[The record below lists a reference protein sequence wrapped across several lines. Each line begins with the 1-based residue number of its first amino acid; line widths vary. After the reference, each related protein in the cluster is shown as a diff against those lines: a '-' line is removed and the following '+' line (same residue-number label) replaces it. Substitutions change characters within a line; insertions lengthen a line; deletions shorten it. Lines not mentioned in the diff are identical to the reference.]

1 MSGLTELTPTQGTAR
16 GSVLPRTLGS
26 SRARW
31 GVVVCMVAAIHVLR
45 LFVGDS
51 ATTGVSEL
59 LVLPVAVVGIDGGIW
74 AGAMAA
80 VAAYAIF
87 LIWVL
92 TGQVAGVEAAGH
104 LTRGCLFL
112 LTGIVTGWSAEQLRE
127 ARTRQSQLAD
137 AIGDLVCVVDAQ
149 ARYLYVSA
157 AAEELLGYASAE
169 MVGTSVYDHLHPDD
183 VRTVGADLSSLMHG
197 GSPPQRSVYRLRRAD
212 GRYAWLETVTR
223 VKRTRGEVVE
233 LLCSSRDVTQR
244 EVERLASEEDDDLL
258 RRQVQQVLDDR
269 GIEPVFQPIVDLA
282 TGQTIGYEALARF
295 PANAERPPDVW
306 FGQAS
311 RVGLGD
317 ELELLAIECALEQ
330 FGSLP
335 DGVWMSVNA
344 SPRTLAAPRLLD
356 VIGAVP
362 PERLI
367 IELTEHAEIIDYE
380 SFNVGTTGLRALG
393 IRLAV
398 DDAGAGFA
406 SLRHI
411 LDIRPDVIKLDMT
424 LTRHIDRD
432 PARRA
437 LATALHGFAG
447 TLNATVIAE
456 GIEDRSE
463 LDELLVLGIDQG
475 QGYFLGRPE
484 PLPRDAR

>member
-1 MSGLTELTPTQGTAR
+1 MSGLTELTPTQATAR

-31 GVVVCMVAAIHVLR
+31 GVVVCLVVGIHVLR
-45 LFVGDS
+45 VVVGDS

-59 LVLPVAVVGIDGGIW
+59 LVLPVAVVGIDRGIW

-87 LIWVL
+87 LVWVL
-92 TGQVAGVEAAGH
+92 TGQVTGVEAAGH

-137 AIGDLVCVVDAQ
+137 AIGDLVCVLDAD

-157 AAEELLGYASAE
+157 AAKELLGYEPAE
-169 MVGTSVYDHLHPDD
+169 MIGTSVFDHLHPDD
-183 VRTVGADLSSLMHG
+183 ARTVGASLSSLAHG
-197 GSPPQRSVYRLRRAD
+197 GSPPQRTVHRVCRAD
-212 GRYAWLETVTR
+212 GRYAWLETVMR
-223 VKRTRGEVVE
+223 VRRARDEVAE

-244 EVERLASEEDDDLL
+244 EVQRLAIEEDEDLL

-269 GIEPVFQPIVDLA
+269 GIEPVFQRVVDLA

-295 PANAERPPDVW
+295 PANAERPPNVW
-306 FGQAS
+306 FDQAA
-311 RVGLGD
+311 RVGLG
-317 ELELLAIECALEQ
+317 EQLELLAIECALEQ
-330 FGSLP
+330 FGLLP
-335 DGVWMSVNA
+335 DDVWLSVNA

-356 VIGAVP
+356 VIRTVP
-362 PERLI
+362 PARLM
-367 IELTEHAEIIDYE
+367 IELTEHAEILDYE
-380 SFNVGTTGLRALG
+380 AFNAGTTGLRDLG
-393 IRLAV
+393 VRVAV

-484 PLPRDAR
+484 PLPIDAH